1 MCRTFAGNPLRVGP
15 APLRLAAPRA
25 SSPRLGG
32 ARLRTGR
39 RLRFPNVLPH
49 PPTSEEA
56 SAVRR
61 RLLLRLAR
69 SRPRTCALGARGG
82 RAGVRRRRGGAG
94 ATQGWRRGGAVR
106 ARRAR
111 RGVARL
117 RPSWAEGIAE
127 AVPPRPRRP
136 AAGCDGLTWERAL
149 SSGGMN
155 DHRGAEVPLQPLG
168 PADTQ
173 P

>member
-1 MCRTFAGNPLRVGP
+1 MWKRQKPKARKMCRTFAGNPLRVGP
-15 APLRLAAPRA
+15 APLRLAAARA

-94 ATQGWRRGGAVR
+94 AVPSGHAGR
-106 ARRAR
+106 AAALL
-111 RGVARL
+111 GYDPPGL
-117 RPSWAEGIAE
+117 RES
-127 AVPPRPRRP
+127 PRPCLP
-136 AAGCDGLTWERAL
+136 A
-149 SSGGMN
+149 
-155 DHRGAEVPLQPLG
+155 RGALRRDATGLPGSER
-168 PADTQ
+168 
-173 P
+173 